1 MVIQCNPFVAT
12 PPIFEIVG
20 DPSPNPPPL
29 VDAPAWVRI
38 RTLRTLYVYATGI
51 RRLLFFEGYVGP
63 TYVTY
68 SILAY
73 IRKQ

>member
-29 VDAPAWVRI
+29 VDAPDPEYD
-38 RTLRTLYVYATGI
+38 LRKFYFTNSWGGVVA
-51 RRLLFFEGYVGP
+51 
-63 TYVTY
+63 
-68 SILAY
+68 
-73 IRKQ
+73 